1 VLLSDS
7 RAVVRLVQQAMQPE
21 GGSAQVRQDKG
32 AHRDLKDTM
41 NKELFDLISE
51 QTLNDEALRPAE
63 RDFVLAACE
72 DRLGKHAEEDTVE
85 EEAEAVVPK
94 TTAPMLFLKSLTVE
108 GYQGIG
114 APACLELP
122 TGPGLT
128 IISGRNGSGKSSI
141 AEALENLLTDS
152 SARWVD
158 KAKEWKTGWKN
169 IHYEGAPR
177 ICASFADATGA
188 VEYTATRTWAAGS
201 TSLKKSEAWVCSN
214 AGSIDSSNGAEH
226 RLPLTAFPGL
236 DVISMY
242 DPLLGCSSLSKLIA
256 TTPSEL
262 FDSVSEL
269 LGLEELTDAKR
280 RLSQAAKVHTDRQ
293 SELSKKAE
301 ALRPMLDSL
310 DDSRANACVDA
321 LEEANWGI
329 PELRKQLSIV
339 PSADRDATQLQQI
352 RQLTFPATEEL
363 AVLCEN
369 VRAANRVLDEQERS
383 DAGRAAKLAELL
395 KASLDYHEHS
405 SATEAEPD
413 ACPVCLSEAKLDAA
427 WRIEARKRADDA
439 VSRAPQYKNAK
450 AAVSQANDA
459 LLAQCQVASI
469 GNLPAIRALELD
481 NDAQALCEVWRSSLS
496 QPSASPEQRVKFAC
510 EHQEAIRAVIT
521 HAKARATEILSER
534 DAPWRKV
541 LPVVQAFVDEAQV
554 SLDAEDHTRGPQLKS
569 AHNWLSQAE
578 VSLRE
583 KRFTPLAEQICSV
596 WETLRQGSNVSL
608 SLPSL
613 HSKGKMRKLVL
624 DTKVDDSEE
633 SRSAFGIM
641 SQGELN
647 ALALSLFLPRVLSD
661 KTPFGFVVIDDPV
674 HSMDPHKVDGLAT
687 VLGEVSQTRQVVVFT
702 HDPRLTESLARL
714 RIPAGRIQVNRA
726 SDSKVELKNVLWP
739 SEQYLND
746 AVKLLET
753 PDAIPNNLLA
763 RMVPGFCRLAV
774 EAAAQKIAIN
784 KVGHEETGGELVRK
798 AQGTRQLIG
807 LAVMG
812 LAHKKAKSADVAE
825 ALRRSL
831 GNHEPVLDEIN
842 PHHLFEGDLKSLVSR
857 VRKLVRHLEEA
868 HA

>member
-1 VLLSDS
+1 
-7 RAVVRLVQQAMQPE
+7 
-21 GGSAQVRQDKG
+21 
-32 AHRDLKDTM
+32 M
-41 NKELFDLISE
+41 NKQLFELISE
-51 QTLNDEALRPAE
+51 QTRNDEALPTVE
-63 RDFVLAACE
+63 RDLILAACE
-72 DRLGKHAEEDTVE
+72 DRLGRRTE
-85 EEAEAVVPK
+85 EEAVEEQPEAVVPE
-94 TTAPMLFLKSLTVE
+94 TTVPMLFLKSLTVE

-141 AEALENLLTDS
+141 AGALEILLTNT
-152 SARWVD
+152 SARWAD
-158 KAKEWKTGWKN
+158 KAKDWKTGWNN
-169 IHYEGAPR
+169 IHYEGAPE
-177 ICASFADATGA
+177 ISACFSDVTGA
-188 VEYTATRTWAAGS
+188 IEYTATRNWAESGS
-201 TSLKKSEAWVCSN
+201 SLKKSEAWVCSN
-214 AGSIDSSNGAEH
+214 AGSSDCSNAAEDK
-226 RLPLTAFPGL
+226 LPLTALPGL
-236 DVISMY
+236 DAISMFN
-242 DPLLGCSSLSKLIA
+242 PLLGYSSLGKLIA

-262 FDSVSEL
+262 FDSISEL

-280 RLSQAAKVHTDRQ
+280 RLSQAAKVHRDRR
-293 SELSKKAE
+293 SELSKRAE
-301 ALRPMLDSL
+301 ALRLMLESL
-310 DDSRANACVDA
+310 DDSRAKACVDA

-329 PELRKQLSIV
+329 PQLRKQLSIV
-339 PSADRDATQLQQI
+339 PPADRDATQLQQI
-352 RQLTFPATEEL
+352 RQLAFPSAEEL
-363 AVLCEN
+363 AVLCEG

-383 DAGRAAKLAELL
+383 DAGRAAKLAEVL
-395 KASLDYHEHS
+395 KASLGYHEHS

-413 ACPVCLSEAKLDAA
+413 PCPVCLSAAKLDAE
-427 WRIEARKRADDA
+427 WRIDAQARANDALGRAPKYKEAKVAVSEAR
-439 VSRAPQYKNAK
+439 S
-450 AAVSQANDA
+450 A

-469 GNLPAIRALELD
+469 GNLSAIRALELD
-481 NDAQALCEVWRSSLS
+481 KDSQSLCEAWSSSLS
-496 QPSASPEQRVKFAC
+496 QPTASPRQLVEFAT
-510 EHQEAIRAVIT
+510 EHQEAIRNVLAR
-521 HAKARATEILSER
+521 AQARATEILSER

-541 LPVVQAFVDEAQV
+541 LPIVQTFVDNARV
-554 SLDAEDHTRGPQLKS
+554 SLDAEDDTLGPQLQA
-569 AHNWLSQAE
+569 AHDWLTQAE

-596 WETLRQGSNVSL
+596 WETLREGSNVSL

-714 RIPAGRIQVNRA
+714 RIPAARIQVNRA
-726 SDSKVELKNVLWP
+726 SDSKVELKSVLWP

-746 AVKLLET
+746 ATKVLET
-753 PDAIPNNLLA
+753 PEAIPSNLLA

-784 KVGHEETGGELVRK
+784 KVGHEEMGGELVRR

-812 LAHKKAKSADVAE
+812 LAHKRAKSADVAE

-842 PHHLFEGDLKSLVSR
+842 PHHLFEGDLKSLINR
-857 VRKLVRHLEEA
+857 VRKLVRHLEET